1 MVKLVNLLIAQSQ
14 KKFCEVSY
22 AVINLG
28 LSFDCECT
36 FQFCTAAKA
45 KSEVRK
51 SCLAGGAVLSCDP
64 VAINILV
71 SPV

>member
-1 MVKLVNLLIAQSQ
+1 MELFKNNDGVRVESNLTLTLVKLVNLLIAQSQ

-36 FQFCTAAKA
+36 FLFCTAEKA
-45 KSEVRK
+45 KTEIRK
-51 SCLAGGAVLSCDP
+51 Y
-64 VAINILV
+64 
-71 SPV
+71 

>member
-1 MVKLVNLLIAQSQ
+1 MELFKNNDGVRVESNLTLTLVKLVNLLIAQSQ

-36 FQFCTAAKA
+36 CLFCTAEKA
-45 KSEVRK
+45 KTEIRK
-51 SCLAGGAVLSCDP
+51 Y
-64 VAINILV
+64 
-71 SPV
+71 